1 MRIPGHLEVSA
12 LPLCWWNT
20 GTTWEPV
27 RNANSRC
34 PQTHRMR
41 ICISPRSPGDWSIC
55 CNLRNA
61 ALICWSK
68 SFRPVDSQPQLH
80 SRIVEVGRQE
90 LLENTPRMLLQW
102 SWGCLCTDSFRH
114 CPVFL
119 GARMEIH
126 RSLPGRGRGRISSGT
141 FSDDTATHP
150 VSPRRTQHP
159 CPHHHFSGLLRRG
172 RWDIAAESALERG
185 STQNQE

>member
-1 MRIPGHLEVSA
+1 MRSPCTTTKSSPLSPQLEKDCAQQRRPNTAIHIYINKKECKQTRIALKKKKKESVRIPGHLEVSA

-27 RNANSRC
+27 RNADSQC

-41 ICISPRSPGDWSIC
+41 ICISPRSPGDWSIY

-61 ALICWSK
+61 ALICLSK

-80 SRIVEVGRQE
+80 SRIMVVGRQE
-90 LLENTPRMLLQW
+90 LLKNTPRMPLQW

-119 GARMEIH
+119 GARVE
-126 RSLPGRGRGRISSGT
+126 
-141 FSDDTATHP
+141 
-150 VSPRRTQHP
+150 
-159 CPHHHFSGLLRRG
+159 
-172 RWDIAAESALERG
+172 ALA
-185 STQNQE
+185 